1 MIAKLKG
8 VRKMA
13 IPIFERFRTGLLE
26 KRNNLTN
33 WLQNTPLDMRDINLG
48 PENVRSIQDHLHTID
63 HAIEE
68 AEQENLGRCRVCQDF
83 IEPELLETDYTVE
96 VCFEHLSR
104 EEIHNL
110 ESELELAQHIQKT
123 LLPSTAP
130 NVYGLDIAAYSRPA
144 QIVGGDYFDFIPF
157 QDGAFGFMIADVA
170 GHGVSASLHMAS
182 IQALMHAI
190 VPTSSSPADV
200 AHQIHQLFV
209 HNIHYTTFVTLFI
222 AALDLNSK
230 QLTFCNAGHNPP
242 LVYRRQPDEKFSSY
256 WLMPTGA
263 AVGLI
268 EDAQYR
274 ESRID
279 LEAGDVLLFYTD
291 GVTEAVNDAN
301 EEFGRARLVDL
312 VGRKHDLPAKEMLQ
326 EIRQGLEAYIQSRT
340 LADDTTMVL
349 CRLGSSLQ

>member
-1 MIAKLKG
+1 MT
-8 VRKMA
+8 
-13 IPIFERFRTGLLE
+13 IPILERIRTGLLE
-26 KRNNLTN
+26 RRQNLTD
-33 WLQNTPLDMRDINLG
+33 WMQNTPTDLRDINLG
-48 PENVRSIQDHLHTID
+48 PESEQSIQDHLHTID

-68 AEQENLGRCRVCQDF
+68 AELENLGRCRVCQDL
-83 IEPELLETDYTVE
+83 IEPELLETDYTAE
-96 VCFEHLSR
+96 VCLEHLSS

-110 ESELELAQHIQKT
+110 ENELELAKVIQKT

-157 QDGAFGFMIADVA
+157 KNGAFGFMIADVA

-182 IQALMHAI
+182 IQALMHAV
-190 VPTSSSPADV
+190 VPTQSSPAEV
-200 AHQIHQLFV
+200 AQQIHQLFV
-209 HNIHYTTFVTLFI
+209 HNIHYTTFVTMFI
-222 AALDLNSK
+222 AALDLGTN

-242 LVYRRQPDEKFSSY
+242 LVFRQQQGEKYSSY

-268 EDAQYR
+268 EDAQYK
-274 ESRID
+274 ESSIN
-279 LEAGDVLLFYTD
+279 LESGDILLFYTD

-301 EEFGRARLVDL
+301 IEFGRSRLLDLVD
-312 VGRKHDLPAKEMLQ
+312 RKHDLPAKEMLQ

-349 CRLGSSLQ
+349 CRLGSTLQ